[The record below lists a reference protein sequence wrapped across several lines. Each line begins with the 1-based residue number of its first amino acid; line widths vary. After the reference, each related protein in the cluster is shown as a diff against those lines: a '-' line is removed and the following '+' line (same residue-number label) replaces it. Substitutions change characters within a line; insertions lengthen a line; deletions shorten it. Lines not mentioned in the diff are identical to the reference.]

1 MNWSSIPRV
10 LVVLSLLISG
20 AGAAIT
26 PAAAAPAIQV
36 SSVTVTP
43 DDPNT
48 GEQVTIETEISNL
61 QESDTTVTITDIYVR
76 KPGTTTEYARVE
88 DLGSVAPGGSVSI
101 PMSTTFETSGQK
113 RLTVSVAVRY
123 NNGNSFQRYNYPIY
137 IDVSEPN
144 VKAEL
149 TAGPGAN
156 GSGTSVS
163 LTNYGNANLT
173 DVELTASV
181 DGEQIDR
188 NFLFDVEPGA
198 SQSTTFDTDDLASDQ
213 LTVTAQ
219 YEAAGGSH
227 NTTLAVDLDENA
239 PVRGDVRLTS
249 VEATQTGSGLRIE
262 GDAAN
267 LGTTDA
273 ESVLVRI
280 PETDTVRPVAPS
292 GEYFVGA
299 VEGSEFATF
308 ELTASTP
315 PNTSVSEVP
324 VEITYVVDDER
335 VTKTQQLQVDP
346 APAMALGAGQ
356 AAGGSGPGGAG
367 PPGGSGGLPLTLI
380 GGAVVVLVLVGAGVY
395 RWRQ

>member
-1 MNWSSIPRV
+1 MNWSALLRV
-10 LVVLSLLISG
+10 VVVVSLVISG
-20 AGAAIT
+20 AGVAIT

-61 QESDTTVTITDIYVR
+61 QESDSTATITDIYVR

-88 DLGSVAPGGSVSI
+88 NLGAVAPGGSVSI
-101 PMSTTFETSGQK
+101 PVSATFENPGQK
-113 RLTVSVAVRY
+113 RLTVNVVVRHS
-123 NNGNSFQRYNYPIY
+123 GGFQRYNYPIY
-137 IDVSEPN
+137 VDVSEPT
-144 VKAEL
+144 VKADL
-149 TAGPGAN
+149 TAESAAN
-156 GSGTSVS
+156 SSGTRVT

-173 DVELTASV
+173 DVELTASA
-181 DGEQIDR
+181 DGERIGR
-188 NFLFDVEPGA
+188 NFLFDVEPSA
-198 SQSTTFDTDDLASDQ
+198 SQSTTFDTDDLASEQ
-213 LTVTAQ
+213 MTVTAS
-219 YEAAGGSH
+219 YEAAGATH
-227 NTTLAVDLDENA
+227 NTTLDVDLDENA

-249 VEATQTGSGLRIE
+249 VEATRTGAGLRIE

-280 PETDTVRPVAPS
+280 PEAEAVRPVAPS

-315 PNTSVSEVP
+315 PNASVSTIP

-335 VTKTQQLQVDP
+335 VTETQRLQVDP
-346 APAMALGAGQ
+346 ASATVLGAER
-356 AAGGSGPGGAG
+356 AAPGSGPSSAG
-367 PPGGSGGLPLTLI
+367 PTGTAGGLPLTLI
-380 GGAVVVLVLVGAGVY
+380 GGAVVALVVVGAGIY

>member
-1 MNWSSIPRV
+1 
-10 LVVLSLLISG
+10 
-20 AGAAIT
+20 
-26 PAAAAPAIQV
+26 
-36 SSVTVTP
+36 
-43 DDPNT
+43 
-48 GEQVTIETEISNL
+48 
-61 QESDTTVTITDIYVR
+61 
-76 KPGTTTEYARVE
+76 
-88 DLGSVAPGGSVSI
+88 
-101 PMSTTFETSGQK
+101 
-113 RLTVSVAVRY
+113 
-123 NNGNSFQRYNYPIY
+123 
-137 IDVSEPN
+137 

-149 TAGPGAN
+149 TATAAAN
-156 GSGTSVS
+156 GSGTRVS
-163 LTNYGNANLT
+163 LTNYGNTNLT

>member
-1 MNWSSIPRV
+1 MNWST
-10 LVVLSLLISG
+10 LLHVVVVVSVLISG

-26 PAAAAPAIQV
+26 PAVAAPAIQV

-48 GEQVTIETEISNL
+48 GERVTIETEIANL
-61 QESDTTVTITDIYVR
+61 ESSDSTGTITDIYIR
-76 KPGTTTEYARVE
+76 TPGTTNEYARVE
-88 DLGSVAPGGSVSI
+88 NLGSVAPGGSVSI
-101 PMSTTFETSGQK
+101 PVSATFENPGQK
-113 RLTVSVAVRY
+113 RLTVNVVVRHS
-123 NNGNSFQRYNYPIY
+123 NGFQRYNYPIY
-137 IDVSEPN
+137 VDVSEPN

-149 TAGPGAN
+149 TATAAAN
-156 GSGTSVS
+156 GSGTRVS
-163 LTNYGNANLT
+163 LTNYGNTNLT

-219 YEAAGGSH
+219 YEAASGSH